1 MQVQSINDNN
11 NNNTNFGAIKATA
24 EAKEYI
30 KENFSKRAI
39 RKLDTLI
46 EQQKNNL
53 YDVNLSVEK
62 FKPDSLADALLYS
75 ACNCDYLQIQAG
87 DKIFDDINPF
97 KSTIRQ
103 IKKAV
108 KYLSTYKKASDFEFE
123 KSRILEKLK

>member
-1 MQVQSINDNN
+1 MQVQPINN
-11 NNNTNFGAIKATA
+11 NHNNTNFGAIKATA

-30 KENFSKRAI
+30 KGNFSKRAI

-62 FKPDSLADALLYS
+62 FKPDSLADALFYS

-97 KSTIRQ
+97 KSAIRQ

-123 KSRILEKLK
+123 KNRILEKLK